1 MDYYGYG
8 VGEGKLFIFMNAM
21 YMNIWKRRQLE
32 MIQAAGKVVR
42 DSYDWYDLEGYVAFT
57 RNGELDF
64 VPVLHV
70 GLWDKSCKLYADPS
84 MARPKD
90 GLIRGKCGFIDSVYD
105 DVVSLVKG
113 VKAKVS
119 DFAIVFDQM
128 GLEDKV
134 WKKVIQKNFFNLYQS
149 FTSMGLVCYWGID
162 KILPFD
168 KPSTVIVIRL
178 CSDGNVGEEVKRA
191 FASIDPDYCPNFGVI
206 SLCRSLSKTETLKL
220 QEIHRYKGARFE
232 PR

>member
-1 MDYYGYG
+1 
-8 VGEGKLFIFMNAM
+8 MNALDM
-21 YMNIWKRRQLE
+21 YKWKKGQLGLIE
-32 MIQAAGKVVR
+32 AARSVVP
-42 DSYDWYDLEGYVAFT
+42 DSDDWYVMEGYVAFT

-64 VPVLHV
+64 VPVMHV

-84 MARPKD
+84 ITRPKD
-90 GLIRGKCGFIDSVYD
+90 GLIRGSCGFVNSVYD
-105 DVVSLVKG
+105 VVVSLVKG
-113 VKAKVS
+113 IKTKVS

-134 WKKVIQKNFFNLYQS
+134 WKKVIQKNFVNLYQS
-149 FTSMGLVCYWGID
+149 FSGMGLVCYWGID

-168 KPSTVIVIRL
+168 KPSTVVVIRL
-178 CSDGNVGEEVKRA
+178 CSDGKVGEEVKRA